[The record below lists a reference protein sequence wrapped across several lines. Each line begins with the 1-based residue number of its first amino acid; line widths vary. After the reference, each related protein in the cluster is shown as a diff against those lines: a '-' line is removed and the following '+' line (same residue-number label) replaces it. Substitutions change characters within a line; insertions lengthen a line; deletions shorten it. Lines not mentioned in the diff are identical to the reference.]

1 MNQKF
6 MEIQLNQQT
15 CWKKNHFNNPVVIEM
30 LDIGYRNKITR
41 FILAPNI
48 DYDAQW
54 SRVQNTIKS
63 IPYLINTL
71 KKLGFRTNI
80 LINAYNSYAVSH
92 FTYSALML
100 TSCSEKAKSEI
111 KNYHKNTLKIIGIND
126 TEASTK
132 YNLLPLE
139 ILYTR

>member
-1 MNQKF
+1 MMCNGLVSDK
-6 MEIQLNQQT
+6 L
-15 CWKKNHFNNPVVIEM
+15 
-30 LDIGYRNKITR
+30 
-41 FILAPNI
+41 
-48 DYDAQW
+48 
-54 SRVQNTIKS
+54 KS
-63 IPYLINTL
+63 VSYLINTL
-71 KKLGFRTNI
+71 KKLGFLTNI

-111 KNYHKNTLKIIGIND
+111 NSYHKNTLKIIGIND

-139 ILYTR
+139 KVIDKTCVNILCKILFLKLLTYL